1 MTDCKLCGKEIVDHC
16 LEKYGICSD
25 DLERMVDMLKV
36 GMGLFGQV
44 K

>member
-1 MTDCKLCGKEIVDHC
+1 MSNCKLCGKEITGC